1 MMLVIRKR
9 EESLGWGVLVVY
21 LGALALALA
30 VCAALLSLYGKP
42 GLGGLAILFR
52 GAFGQ
57 SYSLL
62 DGLVKAIPIFLCSL
76 GVALSFRMQ
85 IWNIGAEGQF
95 ALGAVGAT
103 AMALSFPGL
112 PWPALL
118 PLMFLAAM
126 LAGGAWGL
134 IPAVLRLRLGVSEI
148 ISSLML
154 NYIGILV
161 LEYLVFGVWKD
172 PASFGFP
179 MTAEFGPGGQ
189 IARMGPALSLNLGKL
204 HWGLLA
210 CPLAGLA
217 YGVFLS
223 RTRLGFELA
232 ACGEGE
238 RVARYAQLPYGF
250 LVLLVMGLGGGLA
263 GLAGCIESSAILGRL
278 QPTVMAGYGYT
289 AIVVAWLARLRPWP
303 IAFTSFLLAAL
314 RVGVEVMELE
324 LQVPAAFG
332 QIMEGAI
339 LLCVIAGQ
347 FFLTYSVT
355 LKRPLPESPT
365 ESPSGTGAGAERT
378 GEGA

>member
-1 MMLVIRKR
+1 MILSVHKR
-9 EESLGWGVLVVY
+9 PEALGWGAPVVY
-21 LGALALALA
+21 LGALALSLGL
-30 VCAALLSLYGKP
+30 CALLLAASGKP
-42 GLGGLAILFR
+42 ALTGLAILFQ

-103 AMALSFPGL
+103 WMALSFPAL
-112 PWPALL
+112 PGFVLM
-118 PLMFLAAM
+118 PLMLLAAFV
-126 LAGGAWGL
+126 LGGAWGF
-134 IPAVLRLRLGVSEI
+134 IPAALRLKLGVNEI

-154 NYIGILV
+154 NYIGILL
-161 LEYLVFGVWKD
+161 LEFLVFGVWKD
-172 PASFGFP
+172 TASFGFP
-179 MTAEFGPGGQ
+179 MSAEFSSGGQ
-189 IARMGPALSLNLGKL
+189 IARIAPGVLGKL

-210 CPLAGLA
+210 CPIAGVA
-217 YGVFLS
+217 YSVFLS

-263 GLAGCIESSAILGRL
+263 GLAGSIETSATLGRL
-278 QPTVMAGYGYT
+278 QPTVMVGYGYT
-289 AIVVAWLARLRPWP
+289 AIVVAWLARLKPWP
-303 IAFTSFLLAAL
+303 IAFTAYLLAAL
-314 RVGVEVMELE
+314 RVGVEVMQLE
-324 LQVPAAFG
+324 LQIPAAFG
-332 QIMEGAI
+332 QIMEGSI

-347 FFLTYSVT
+347 FFLSYSVS
-355 LKRPLPESPT
+355 LKRPHNSSSSPAR
-365 ESPSGTGAGAERT
+365 SLAGEARP
-378 GEGA
+378 

>member
-1 MMLVIRKR
+1 MNVVIRRR
-9 EESLGWGVLVVY
+9 ETSLGWGALVVY
-21 LGALALALA
+21 LGALALALGICA
-30 VCAALLSLYGKP
+30 VLLMLSGKP

-57 SYSLL
+57 GYSLL

-103 AMALSFPGL
+103 FVALALPGQ
-112 PWPALL
+112 PWPVLL

-126 LAGGAWGL
+126 LAGGLWGL
-134 IPAVLRLRLGVSEI
+134 IPAGLRLWLGVNEI

-154 NYIGILV
+154 NYVGILF
-161 LEYLVFGVWKD
+161 LEFLVFGVWKD
-172 PASFGFP
+172 PGSFGFP
-179 MTAEFGPGGQ
+179 MTAEFSPGGQ
-189 IARMGPALSLNLGKL
+189 IGRMGPALGLNLGKL

-210 CPLAGLA
+210 CPLAGVA

-238 RVARYAQLPYGF
+238 RVARYANLPYGF
-250 LVLLVMGLGGGLA
+250 LVLLVMGLGGALA
-263 GLAGCIESSAILGRL
+263 GLAGSIECSATLGRL
-278 QPTVMAGYGYT
+278 QPTVMVGYGYT
-289 AIVVAWLARLRPWP
+289 AIVVAWLARLKPWP
-303 IAFTSFLLAAL
+303 IAFTSFLLASL
-314 RVGVEVMELE
+314 RVGVEVLE
-324 LQVPAAFG
+324 LRLQIPAAFG

-339 LLCVIAGQ
+339 LLCVLAGQ
-347 FFLTYSVT
+347 FFLDYSVSVRFAR
-355 LKRPLPESPT
+355 LRRADSAAPGLE
-365 ESPSGTGAGAERT
+365 ER
-378 GEGA
+378 A

>member
-1 MMLVIRKR
+1 MILSIRKR

-21 LGALALALA
+21 LGALALALCICA
-30 VCAALLSLYGKP
+30 VLLTLTGKP
-42 GLGGLAILFR
+42 GLGGLFVLFR

-57 SYSLL
+57 GYSLL
-62 DGLVKAIPIFLCSL
+62 DSLVKAIPIFLCAL

-103 AMALSFPGL
+103 AVALSFPGL
-112 PWPALL
+112 PGAVLM
-118 PLMFLAAM
+118 PLMLLAAL

-134 IPAVLRLRLGVSEI
+134 IPAAVRLRLGVSEI

-154 NYIGILV
+154 NYIGIL
-161 LEYLVFGVWKD
+161 LLDYLVFGVWKD

-189 IARMGPALSLNLGKL
+189 IGRMAPGVLGKL

-210 CPLAGLA
+210 CPVAGLA
-217 YGVFLS
+217 YSVFLS

-250 LVLLVMGLGGGLA
+250 LVLLVMGLGGALA
-263 GLAGCIESSAILGRL
+263 GLAGSIEASATLGRL
-278 QPTVMAGYGYT
+278 QPTVMVGYGYT

-303 IAFTSFLLAAL
+303 IAFTAFLLAAL
-314 RVGVEVMELE
+314 RVGVEVMQLE
-324 LQVPAAFG
+324 LQISAAFG
-332 QIMEGAI
+332 QIMEGSI
-339 LLCVIAGQ
+339 LLCVLAGQ
-347 FFLTYSVT
+347 FFLTYAVG
-355 LKRPLPESPT
+355 LKRPLPMAQEAQP
-365 ESPSGTGAGAERT
+365 
-378 GEGA
+378 

>member
-1 MMLVIRKR
+1 MLLQIRKR

-21 LGALALALA
+21 LGALALALG
-30 VCAALLSLYGKP
+30 VCAVLLTLYGRP

-103 AMALSFPGL
+103 FVALSLPGL
-112 PWPALL
+112 PGIVLM
-118 PLMFLAAM
+118 PLMFLAAL
-126 LAGGAWGL
+126 LAGGTWGL
-134 IPAVLRLRLGVSEI
+134 IPAVLRLKLGVSEI

-161 LEYLVFGVWKD
+161 LEFLVFGVWKD

-179 MTAEFGPGGQ
+179 MTAEFASGGQ
-189 IARMGPALSLNLGKL
+189 IARMGPTLGLALGKL

-210 CPLAGLA
+210 CPLAGVA
-217 YGVFLS
+217 YSVFLS

-250 LVLLVMGLGGGLA
+250 LVLLVMGLGGALA
-263 GLAGCIESSAILGRL
+263 GLAGSIESSAILGRL

-289 AIVVAWLARLRPWP
+289 AIVVAWLARLKPWP
-303 IAFTSFLLAAL
+303 IAFTSFLLASL

-332 QIMEGAI
+332 QIMEGGI

-347 FFLTYSVT
+347 FFLSYSVS
-355 LKRPLPESPT
+355 LKRPLPETPPIAK
-365 ESPSGTGAGAERT
+365 EER
-378 GEGA
+378 A

>member
-1 MMLVIRKR
+1 MILQIRKR

-30 VCAALLSLYGKP
+30 VCAVLLMLSGKP
-42 GLGGLAILFR
+42 GLGGLVILFR

-62 DGLVKAIPIFLCSL
+62 DALVKAIPIFLCAL

-103 AMALSFPGL
+103 FVALSFPGL
-112 PWPALL
+112 PGIALM

-134 IPAVLRLRLGVSEI
+134 IPAVLRLRLGVNEI

-179 MTAEFGPGGQ
+179 MTAEFASGGQ
-189 IARMGPALSLNLGKL
+189 IARLGPALGLNLGKL

-210 CPLAGLA
+210 CPLAGVA
-217 YGVFLS
+217 YSVFLS

-263 GLAGCIESSAILGRL
+263 GLAGCIETSATLGRL

-289 AIVVAWLARLRPWP
+289 AIVVAWLARLKPWP
-303 IAFTSFLLAAL
+303 IAFTAFLLAAL
-314 RVGVEVMELE
+314 RVGVEVLQLE
-324 LQVPAAFG
+324 LQIPAAFG

-347 FFLTYSVT
+347 FFLSYSVT
-355 LKRPLPESPT
+355 LKRARPVTEPAPPT
-365 ESPSGTGAGAERT
+365 PKGER
-378 GEGA
+378 A

>member
-1 MMLVIRKR
+1 MNISIRRR
-9 EESLGWGVLVVY
+9 EVSLGWGALVVY
-21 LGALALALA
+21 LGALALALG
-30 VCAALLSLYGKP
+30 VCAVLLALSGKP

-57 SYSLL
+57 GYSLL

-103 AMALSFPGL
+103 AVALALPGL
-112 PWPALL
+112 PWPLL
-118 PLMFLAAM
+118 LLGAM
-126 LAGGAWGL
+126 AAGGLWGL
-134 IPAVLRLRLGVSEI
+134 IPAGLRLGLGVNEI

-154 NYIGILV
+154 NYVGILV
-161 LEYLVFGVWKD
+161 LEFLVFGVWKD

-189 IARMGPALSLNLGKL
+189 IARMNPTLGSALGLNLGKL

-210 CPLAGLA
+210 CPLAGVA

-238 RVARYAQLPYGF
+238 RVARYANLPYGL
-250 LVLLVMGLGGGLA
+250 LVLLVMGMGGALA
-263 GLAGCIESSAILGRL
+263 GLAGSIECSATLGRL
-278 QPTVMAGYGYT
+278 QPTVMVGYGYT
-289 AIVVAWLARLRPWP
+289 AIVVAWLARLKPWP
-303 IAFTSFLLAAL
+303 IAFTSFLLASL
-314 RVGVEVMELE
+314 RVGVEVLE
-324 LQVPAAFG
+324 LRLQIPAAFG

-347 FFLTYSVT
+347 FFLDYTVS
-355 LKRPLPESPT
+355 LKRTRREDASAASAQ
-365 ESPSGTGAGAERT
+365 EER
-378 GEGA
+378 A

>member
-1 MMLVIRKR
+1 MLTIRKR
-9 EESLGWGVLVVY
+9 EEALGWGALVVY
-21 LGALALALA
+21 LGALGLALC
-30 VCAALLSLYGKP
+30 VCALLLTLSGKP
-42 GLGGLAILFR
+42 GFGGLAILFR

-103 AMALSFPGL
+103 FVALSLPGL
-112 PWPALL
+112 PWPALI

-134 IPAVLRLRLGVSEI
+134 IPAVLRLRLGVSEV

-154 NYIGILV
+154 NYVGILV
-161 LEYLVFGVWKD
+161 LEFLVFGVWKD

-189 IARMGPALSLNLGKL
+189 IARMGPTLGLSLGKL

-238 RVARYAQLPYGF
+238 RVARYAQLPFGF
-250 LVLLVMGLGGGLA
+250 LVLLVMGAGGALA
-263 GLAGCIESSAILGRL
+263 GLAGCIESSATLGRL
-278 QPTVMAGYGYT
+278 QPTVMVGYGYT

-324 LQVPAAFG
+324 LQISAAFG
-332 QIMEGAI
+332 SIMEGAI

-347 FFLTYSVT
+347 FFLTYKVER
-355 LKRPLPESPT
+355 KRVGPDAGPDVGP
-365 ESPSGTGAGAERT
+365 GAGPAAAAKE
-378 GEGA
+378 AA